1 MVEEQAVERSADQRE
16 RPEAKP
22 VDFPPVEDKSLGAAP
37 RSIKAL
43 GDVTVTLKAELGTSR
58 LFVKEILLLR
68 KNSIVELDKLA
79 GEHIDIYL
87 NEAFFAKGEVVVI
100 GDTLGV
106 RLTEIAGQEE
116 AAEKDAAQS
125 E

>member
-1 MVEEQAVERSADQRE
+1 MGEEQTSDRSTDKQE
-16 RPEAKP
+16 RPEAKLA
-22 VDFPPVEDKSLGAAP
+22 DFPPVEDKSLGAAP
-37 RSIKAL
+37 RSVRTL
-43 GDVTVTLKAELGTSR
+43 DDVTVTLTAELGVSR
-58 LFVKEILLLR
+58 MLVKEILGLR
-68 KNSIVELDKLA
+68 KGSIVELDKLA
-79 GEHIDIYL
+79 GEQIDIHI
-87 NEAFFAKGEVVVI
+87 NDEFFANGEVVVI

>member
-1 MVEEQAVERSADQRE
+1 MAKEQAVGRCTEQQE

-22 VDFPPVEDKSLGAAP
+22 VNFPPVEDKSLGVAP
-37 RSIKAL
+37 RSITVL

-68 KNSIVELDKLA
+68 KNSIIELDKLA